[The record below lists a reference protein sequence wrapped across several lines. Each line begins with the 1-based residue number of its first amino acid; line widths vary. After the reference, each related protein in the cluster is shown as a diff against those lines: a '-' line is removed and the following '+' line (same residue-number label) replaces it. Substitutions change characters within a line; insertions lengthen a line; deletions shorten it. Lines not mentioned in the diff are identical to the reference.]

1 MATNKHRGT
10 CIINIGGKKRGI
22 IFNMNTY
29 AIFCEG
35 MDIEISQIE
44 EVFNGRK
51 QQKGFCWLIYSGC
64 VAYDEKNGN
73 NLDYDIHDFYDWVMD
88 MSEKDTE
95 LVTKTMLSSRQLSND
110 SNNGVSR
117 NVVEATDEN
126 TLKKN

>member
-10 CIINIGGKKRGI
+10 CLISMGGKKRGV

-35 MDIEISQIE
+35 MDIEITQIE

-51 QQKGFCWLIYSGC
+51 QQKAFCWLMYSGC
-64 VAYDEKNGN
+64 VAYDEKHGN
-73 NLDYDIHDFYDWVMD
+73 NLDYDIHDFYDWVLD
-88 MSEKDTE
+88 MSDKDSE
-95 LVTKTMLSSRQLSND
+95 LVTKTMLASRQLKND

-117 NVVEATDEN
+117 NVIEATDKEV
-126 TLKKN
+126 LKKN